1 MLRQELS
8 GLPRTNEVRLPGQAS
23 PVITHPC
30 TALSVATG
38 GIPVIEGATDQCTI
52 SGITRGIAHLLMA
65 AFEYFTC
72 KCLGDGAAL
81 LNPHLTCTQ

>member
-38 GIPVIEGATDQCTI
+38 GIPVIEGATDQCTNQWDHE
-52 SGITRGIAHLLMA
+52 GHGPLA
-65 AFEYFTC
+65 
-72 KCLGDGAAL
+72 DGSV
-81 LNPHLTCTQ
+81 